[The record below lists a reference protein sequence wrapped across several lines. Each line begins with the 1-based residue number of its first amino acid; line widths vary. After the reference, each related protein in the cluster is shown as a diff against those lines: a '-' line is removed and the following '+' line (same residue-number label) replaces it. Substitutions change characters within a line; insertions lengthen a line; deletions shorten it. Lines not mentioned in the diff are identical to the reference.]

1 VAWCYDGPDLV
12 AWEDIYLND
21 LQNKIIQL
29 KKEKNALILAHYYQ
43 TMDIQEIADFVC
55 DSYEMARRA
64 FSAGQELLI
73 ICGVHFMAESAKI
86 LNPGKTV
93 LLPVLDAGCPMADM
107 IVPEDVLLLR
117 ERYPD
122 AAVVCYVNSSAAVKA
137 VSDIC
142 CTSSSAER
150 IVRALPEK
158 QIIFIP
164 DRNLG
169 AYIASKVLEKEFI
182 FHEGWC
188 PIHDCITIN
197 DVSAAKTA
205 HPEAQ
210 LLVHPECRG
219 DVLAHADYV
228 GSTAEIIKYALDCE
242 DDEFIIGTEYGVT
255 EHLSMLAPAKKFYPL
270 TNSFECEDMK
280 KIKLADVL
288 ASLENKKYEIKLCGD
303 EIEAARQSL
312 KRMVEI

>member
-1 VAWCYDGPDLV
+1 M
-12 AWEDIYLND
+12 ND
-21 LQNKIIQL
+21 LQKRIINL
-29 KKEKNALILAHYYQ
+29 KNEKNALILAHFYQ
-43 TMDIQEIADFVC
+43 TTEIREVADFVC
-55 DSYEMARRA
+55 DSFEMAQRA
-64 FSAGQELLI
+64 HSAGQELLV

-107 IVPEDVLLLR
+107 IVPDDVIKLR
-117 ERYPD
+117 EQYPD

-137 VSDIC
+137 VSDVC

-169 AYIASKVLEKEFI
+169 SYIASKIPDKEFI

-188 PIHDCITIN
+188 PVHDCISVD
-197 DVSAAKTA
+197 DVFNTKNEHPDAK
-205 HPEAQ
+205 

-219 DVLAHADYV
+219 DVLNHADFI
-228 GSTAEIIKYALDCE
+228 GSTAEIIKFALSGGS
-242 DDEFIIGTEYGVT
+242 EFIIGTEYGVT
-255 EHLSMLAPAKKFYPL
+255 EHLSALAPDKKFYPL
-270 TNSFECEDMK
+270 TGSFECEDMK
-280 KIKLADVL
+280 KIKLPDVL
-288 ASLENKKYEIKLCGD
+288 NSLETGKYEITLSGNQVDTAK
-303 EIEAARQSL
+303 RSL
-312 KRMVEI
+312 ERMVSL